1 MRDYFASLGD
11 LAHPNSKDPRTRAI
25 INFQELLLV
34 AFREFAIITD
44 ETIQAERKRYRNEI
58 IHGIESFSKRAA
70 IRNLSTFE
78 RFSKDQIGLIYD
90 VLFKAVC
97 VEPPPPAVAAV
108 VRREKV
114 DGGETEEAER
124 PETRIGPK
132 TFSVFL
138 AEIVTWARDE
148 LIVSNAFQVRTGR
161 RRGNCRANRGVGTR
175 GPTDRRS

>member
-1 MRDYFASLGD
+1 MREYFASLGD
-11 LAHPNSKDPRTRAI
+11 SAHPSSSDPRTRAV

-44 ETIQAERKRYRNEI
+44 EMIQTERRRYRNEI

-78 RFSKDQIGLIYD
+78 RFSKDQVGLIYD

-97 VEPPPPAVAAV
+97 VEPPPPVVAAV
-108 VRREKV
+108 VRKERV
-114 DGGETEEAER
+114 DGARVEELER

-132 TFSVFL
+132 TFRVFL

-148 LIVSNAFQVRTGR
+148 LIVSNGFQVS
-161 RRGNCRANRGVGTR
+161 
-175 GPTDRRS
+175 TDRRRRNPSGLIRG

>member
-1 MRDYFASLGD
+1 M
-11 LAHPNSKDPRTRAI
+11 
-25 INFQELLLV
+25 

-44 ETIQAERKRYRNEI
+44 ETIQGERRRYRNEI

-97 VEPPPPAVAAV
+97 VEPPPPVAAV

-114 DGGETEEAER
+114 NGGETEEAER

-132 TFSVFL
+132 TFRVFL

-148 LIVSNAFQVRTGR
+148 LIVSNGFQVSTDGR
-161 RRGNCRANRGVGTR
+161 RWKFGTNLGIGTC
-175 GPTDRRS
+175 GPTDCRS